1 MKRIN
6 KYTVLSILWFLLG
19 VFCLLN
25 APSQAEI
32 LARAVE
38 GAQEN
43 VPEITYVD
51 FMECISTGSV
61 ETVYVQED
69 DAWVYLYSNNTFYK
83 TANPTYDAFKKD
95 MLLNSVKIGSD
106 VELHERL
113 ASYYDVSVIPT
124 VLMFL
129 FPVIAA
135 FVLSFLCHKTSRR
148 NVMATNGDQF
158 PLSEVSS
165 GLFNDASHNT
175 NGDGRVYALSDVA
188 GLHEVKRDIACLI
201 DFLKNKTKYT
211 SAGAKLPKG
220 VIFQGP
226 PGTGKTLLA
235 KAIAGEAGVPF
246 LYASGADFVE
256 MYVGVGAKRIRKL
269 FDEAR
274 KKPSC
279 IIFIDEIDAIGPARQ
294 SRDANGEDRKTINAL
309 LAEMDG
315 FKSSDNI
322 LVIGATNT
330 IDSLDPA
337 LLRPGR
343 FTNKYSI
350 PLPSSAEERMEV
362 LSLYVKNKN
371 LAADVNLMALAKET
385 SGFSPASLEYLIN
398 EAAIISVQKGKPS
411 IDRECIDVALTKAIL
426 SGHIKDSQA
435 GREAEELKTVA
446 WHEAGHALVGKLI
459 GKSVPKVT
467 ILASTTGAG
476 GITFSTPKKES
487 GIMTLTEL
495 QNEVMQL
502 YAGRVAERMLRGD
515 TYLTTGASNDI
526 EKATHVIHAIV
537 TSFGMSDEYGLLNLQ
552 QLGVS
557 QDVIL
562 KREVS
567 LAKEMESKVTKL
579 LSEHASTLTRI
590 AEALIQQE
598 TLHED
603 ELDAIMY
610 GTTTSGSVFADDM
623 EEMPVASEP
632 YCI

>member
-25 APSQAEI
+25 VPSQAEI

-83 TANPTYDAFKKD
+83 TMNPTYDAFKKD

-113 ASYYDVSVIPT
+113 ASHYDVSVIPT

-435 GREAEELKTVA
+435 GRDAEELKTVA

-537 TSFGMSDEYGLLNLQ
+537 TSFGMSDEYGLLNLK

-567 LAKEMESKVTKL
+567 LAKEMESKVTTL

>member
-1 MKRIN
+1 
-6 KYTVLSILWFLLG
+6 
-19 VFCLLN
+19 
-25 APSQAEI
+25 
-32 LARAVE
+32 
-38 GAQEN
+38 
-43 VPEITYVD
+43 
-51 FMECISTGSV
+51 
-61 ETVYVQED
+61 
-69 DAWVYLYSNNTFYK
+69 
-83 TANPTYDAFKKD
+83 
-95 MLLNSVKIGSD
+95 
-106 VELHERL
+106 
-113 ASYYDVSVIPT
+113 
-124 VLMFL
+124 MFL

-315 FKSSDNI
+315 FKLSDNI

-435 GREAEELKTVA
+435 GRDAEELKTVA

-537 TSFGMSDEYGLLNLQ
+537 TSFGMSDEYGLLNLK